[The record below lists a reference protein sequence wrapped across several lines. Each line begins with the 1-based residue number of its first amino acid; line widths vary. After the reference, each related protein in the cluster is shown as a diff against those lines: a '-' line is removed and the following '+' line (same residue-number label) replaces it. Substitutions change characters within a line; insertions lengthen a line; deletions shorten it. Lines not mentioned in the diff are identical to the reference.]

1 MSAVNDAGAGMC
13 LLQKARTLTS
23 EELPLYDWTFDD
35 SALDDDGTLRACL
48 RMFTDLNL
56 IHQFSINHE
65 VGARVGTVACGG
77 SDAAIEV
84 TSYTLLR
91 DVDARV
97 CSQVLCR
104 WLLSV
109 KKNYRNVTYHNW
121 RHAFNVAH
129 TMFCMIAVSS
139 FVFLSFFSKPES
151 KQPKQR

>member
-1 MSAVNDAGAGMC
+1 MHVS
-13 LLQKARTLTS
+13 
-23 EELPLYDWTFDD
+23 
-35 SALDDDGTLRACL
+35 
-48 RMFTDLNL
+48 
-56 IHQFSINHE
+56 
-65 VGARVGTVACGG
+65 TVVCDG
-77 SDAAIEV
+77 SDAAAEV
-84 TSYTLLR
+84 SSYTLLR

-139 FVFLSFFSKPES
+139 FLFIFF
-151 KQPKQR
+151 

>member
-1 MSAVNDAGAGMC
+1 
-13 LLQKARTLTS
+13 
-23 EELPLYDWTFDD
+23 
-35 SALDDDGTLRACL
+35 
-48 RMFTDLNL
+48 MFTDLNL

-65 VGARVGTVACGG
+65 VGVRVSTVVCGG
-77 SDAAIEV
+77 SDAAAEV
-84 TSYTLLR
+84 TSYTLLL
-91 DVDARV
+91 DVDVRA